1 MLGTVCNELWTY
13 DWLQYNTEAYI
24 SSYRDTNQIVSSRAF
39 QQDDV
44 ITLKFSG
51 DNYSFTSSVED
62 RELSIKYCN
71 TDFDRSI
78 PCSFIYPII
87 VQHTAVWH
95 HTQAEIQWHPCLT
108 STCRQGHVNWDYSDT
123 AYQQRLYENTY
134 GILPTHTRN
143 IRTHKA

>member
-1 MLGTVCNELWTY
+1 MTVCSALFATSCERMIV
-13 DWLQYNTEAYI
+13 QYNTEAYI

-44 ITLKFSG
+44 STLKFSG

-87 VQHTAVWH
+87 VCIPQFDITRK
-95 HTQAEIQWHPCLT
+95 QKF
-108 STCRQGHVNWDYSDT
+108 N
-123 AYQQRLYENTY
+123 
-134 GILPTHTRN
+134 GIH
-143 IRTHKA
+143 A